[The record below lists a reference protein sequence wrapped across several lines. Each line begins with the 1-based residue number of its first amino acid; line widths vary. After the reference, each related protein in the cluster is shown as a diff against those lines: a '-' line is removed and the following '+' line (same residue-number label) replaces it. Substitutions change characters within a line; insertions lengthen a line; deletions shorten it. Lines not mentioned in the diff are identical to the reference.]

1 MTRYRPDI
9 DGLRALAILPVVL
22 FHAGVPGFS
31 GGFVGVDVFFV
42 ISGFLITSIIR
53 DEIAQGRFTIAA
65 FYERRARRILPAFF
79 AMMLV
84 CVPLAAL
91 TLYPHQ
97 FLAFARSMVAA
108 SLFLSSFLFRAE
120 AGYFDLES
128 EDKPLL
134 HTWSLSVEEI
144 FYIVFPLLLL
154 ALRWRSSHRQLAIL
168 IGIALISLTA
178 SSIALSQ
185 DPRSP
190 SAFFLPYARAWE
202 LLLGAVLAYAVLP
215 EIARALRETAALA
228 GITMIL
234 TAVVLY
240 SDETVFPGLAAL
252 LPCLG
257 AALIIYAGQHGHT
270 WGSRLLSTP
279 GMVWLGTISYALYLW
294 HWPLLVFARAEFGD
308 ALGAFGVGV
317 VIALSVLLAALST
330 RFIERPFRG
339 RRGILERRAVFQ
351 LSGAGLVLFA
361 VIGVAG
367 VLSDGWAGRYPPE
380 VANVLFAEQ
389 DRDPRQRECLNTKPE
404 HRGCLYGEPGVEP
417 SLALWGDSH
426 AAAYAVM
433 LGELA
438 AERGQ
443 SLLAFTMPSCPPLAD
458 WARLHQSW
466 RETCRDFQHLALAR
480 ILDSP
485 SIDTVILS
493 ARFAGYPLN
502 DPASGFAAALRQT
515 IQRLRQHGKR
525 VLVVYPIPEPGEHL
539 PLALGR
545 ALEAGEPLHERTQPI
560 AEFRRSFA
568 PVIEFLD
575 ELVETEGIDAIQP
588 SQVLC
593 DDQECVFY
601 RDGIVNYYDE
611 HHLSLTGA
619 DQLKG
624 LFRPWF

>member
-1 MTRYRPDI
+1 LTRYRPDI
-9 DGLRALAILPVVL
+9 DGLRAVAILPVVL

-31 GGFVGVDVFFV
+31 GGFIGVDVFFV

-53 DEIAQGRFTIAA
+53 DEMAGGRFTIAA

-79 AMMLV
+79 AMMVV

-97 FLAFARSMVAA
+97 FLAFSRSMVAA
-108 SLFLSSFLFRAE
+108 SLFVSSFLFRTE
-120 AGYFDLES
+120 ASYFDLES
-128 EDKPLL
+128 EQKPLL

-154 ALRWRSSHRQLAIL
+154 TLRRRSSRRQLAIL
-168 IGIALISLTA
+168 IGIALVSLTA

-190 SAFFLPYARAWE
+190 SAFFLPYSRAWE
-202 LLLGAVLAYAVLP
+202 LLLGALLAFSMLP
-215 EIARALRETAALA
+215 AIARPLREAAALG
-228 GITMIL
+228 GIAMIL
-234 TAVVLY
+234 GAVVVY
-240 SDETVFPGLAAL
+240 SGETVFPGIAAL

-257 AALIIYAGQHGHT
+257 AALIIYAGQQGST
-270 WGSRLLSTP
+270 WGGRFLSLP
-279 GMVWLGTISYALYLW
+279 AMVWIGTISYALYLW
-294 HWPLLVFARAEFGD
+294 HWPLLVFARI
-308 ALGAFGVGV
+308 ALGEALNPFGIPA

-339 RRGILERRAVFQ
+339 GRGLLKRRQVFQ
-351 LSGAGLVLFA
+351 LSLAGILLFV

-380 VANVLFAEQ
+380 VASVLFAEQ
-389 DRDPRQRECLNTKPE
+389 DRDPRQRECLNTKTD
-404 HRGCLYGEPGVEP
+404 HRGCLYGKRGAEP

-443 SLLAFTMPSCPPLAD
+443 GLLSFTMPSCPPVEG

-466 RETCRDFQHLALAR
+466 RETCRDFQHLAMTR

-485 SIDTVILS
+485 GIHTVILS
-493 ARFAGYPLN
+493 GRFGGYPYN
-502 DPASGFAAALRQT
+502 DPESGFEVALRQT

-525 VLVVYPIPEPGEHL
+525 VLLVYPIPEPGEHL
-539 PLALGR
+539 PMALGR
-545 ALEAGEPLHERTQPI
+545 ALQAGEPLRERTQPI
-560 AEFRRSFA
+560 AEFRQRFA
-568 PVIEFLD
+568 PVIQFLD
-575 ELVETEGIDAIQP
+575 ALVESEEIDAVQP
-588 SQVLC
+588 SLALC
-593 DDQECVFY
+593 KDQQCVFY

-619 DQLKG
+619 EQLKG